1 MNDDALYKILKD
13 VFTTYHYHVG
23 VQPSELNLHYSK
35 IGETQNNILVAEKDG
50 DRLLVMHSQ
59 NGGYYDVECLTEV
72 VRNRGGK
79 GLLVT
84 TGSFALDACRFAEQ
98 NNIILWNRDEL
109 EKQIGKAALAEAYGK
124 DDFALQDSI
133 SNFFELD
140 AEQSNYIP
148 QLPLSDALEDIVDGT
163 PTNSEELD
171 GVRKSLNW
179 DTTNSFKSVGSVQG
193 IDIQLRSLPA
203 HITRQNA
210 ASIANHRVGQTASVV
225 LRFIPF
231 WQYHYNINLVKQ
243 YKSRT
248 VDLSGDGIGVVNAL
262 VGGNKFVRYERV
274 HDRVSVPDENYMIK
288 NPVIS
293 QEDARDIAIQ
303 AIIRQ
308 YTKRLRINEMVG
320 EALIFENKSFKPRQK
335 DINIELDLIHIP
347 IWNIKGKTGS
357 IEINAHDGHIL
368 TEVID
373 SDAEFV

>member
-13 VFTTYHYHVG
+13 VFTTYHYRVG
-23 VQPSELNLHYSK
+23 VQPSELNLHYSEM
-35 IGETQNNILVAEKDG
+35 GETQNNILVAEKDG
-50 DRLLVMHSQ
+50 DRLFVMHGQ
-59 NGGYYDVECLTEV
+59 NGDYYDVERLTGV

-84 TGSFALDACRFAEQ
+84 TGSFAPDACRFAEQ
-98 NNIILWNRDEL
+98 NNIILWDRDEL

-140 AEQSNYIP
+140 AEQGNCIP
-148 QLPLSDALEDIVDGT
+148 QLPLSAALED
-163 PTNSEELD
+163 TNS
-171 GVRKSLNW
+171 S
-179 DTTNSFKSVGSVQG
+179 NSFESVGSAQG
-193 IDIQLRSLPA
+193 IEIQLRSLPA

-210 ASIANHRVGQTASVV
+210 ASIANHRVGQTASMV

-231 WQYHYNINLVKQ
+231 WQYNYEIKLIKQ

-248 VDLSGDGIGVVNAL
+248 VDLSGDGVGVVNAL

-274 HDRVSVPDENYMIK
+274 HDRVSVPDENYVIE

-303 AIIRQ
+303 AIIDSC
-308 YTKRLRINEMVG
+308 TKRLRINEMVG
-320 EALIFENKSFKPRQK
+320 EAIIFENKSFKPRQK

-347 IWNIKGKTGS
+347 IWNIRGKTRS